1 VVIRDDIFNYGC
13 FMEIE
18 KRYIAIE
25 GAIGVGKTSL
35 AMMLAKELGG
45 ELLLERTEDNPFLAK
60 FYQDRKRYA
69 FQTQLFFLLTRYQQ
83 QKDLGQLDLFQ
94 KVMISDYLFDRDRI
108 FAHITLDKDELRL
121 YEEIYALLDTRII
134 RPDLVIL
141 LQARP
146 EVLKERIRARGKRH
160 ERDIPSEYLKEVVEA
175 YRDYF
180 FYYKASPLLV
190 VDTTE
195 INFVESKD
203 DFEDLLREIKGTRKG
218 TWYYIPLGSR

>member
-1 VVIRDDIFNYGC
+1 
-13 FMEIE
+13 MEIE

-60 FYQDRKRYA
+60 FYQDRRRYA

-83 QKDLGQLDLFQ
+83 QKDLSQLDLFQ

-121 YEEIYALLDTRII
+121 YEEIYALLDTRIT

-180 FYYKASPLLV
+180 FYYNASPLLV